1 MTGSLFPDHT
11 RLHARALLVGERID
25 VRAFERG
32 GRIAETPLLVRAG
45 SQGCAVL
52 FRYGAV
58 VLFELQ
64 PVEEVAFLTQLAPQ
78 ISGAIDSPEQE
89 DADLL
94 LSADGDERVDL
105 SGAISLTDASK
116 ERLQLVAE
124 VLAKSVVLAFYERQ
138 VAQVFDT
145 IEPLAYGLRTA
156 GRFGA
161 RARGLLNQIGEVL
174 MVEHKMVG
182 RVEVAEKPDLLWD
195 HPQLE
200 RVYAR
205 LVDEYELSERHR
217 ALEHKLELIS
227 RTAETV
233 LGLVHANRSL
243 RVEWY
248 IVILI
253 MFDILLSL
261 YEKYIA

>member
-1 MTGSLFPDHT
+1 
-11 RLHARALLVGERID
+11 
-25 VRAFERG
+25 
-32 GRIAETPLLVRAG
+32 
-45 SQGCAVL
+45 
-52 FRYGAV
+52 
-58 VLFELQ
+58 
-64 PVEEVAFLTQLAPQ
+64 
-78 ISGAIDSPEQE
+78 
-89 DADLL
+89 
-94 LSADGDERVDL
+94 
-105 SGAISLTDASK
+105 
-116 ERLQLVAE
+116 
-124 VLAKSVVLAFYERQ
+124 
-138 VAQVFDT
+138 
-145 IEPLAYGLRTA
+145 
-156 GRFGA
+156 
-161 RARGLLNQIGEVL
+161 

-253 MFDILLSL
+253 LFDILLSL